1 VYPPQ
6 LKQAAKNLLDNQD
19 FRVILTTRITEIRED
34 IEQQMESNEILKS
47 HAELNNIKDF
57 AQWIEHLG
65 EGNLK

>member
-1 VYPPQ
+1 MYPPQ

-19 FRVILTTRITEIRED
+19 FRVILTTRIAEIRED
-34 IEQQMESNEILKS
+34 VEQQMDSNEILRS

>member
-19 FRVILTTRITEIRED
+19 FRVILTTRIAEIRED

>member
-1 VYPPQ
+1 MYPPQ

>member
-1 VYPPQ
+1 MYPPQ

-19 FRVILTTRITEIRED
+19 FRVILTTRIAEIRED

>member
-1 VYPPQ
+1 MYPPQ

-19 FRVILTTRITEIRED
+19 FRVILTTRIAEIRED
-34 IEQQMESNEILKS
+34 IEQHMESNEILKS

>member
-1 VYPPQ
+1 MYPPQ

-19 FRVILTTRITEIRED
+19 FHVILHTRIAEIRED

-65 EGNLK
+65 EGNLT

>member
-57 AQWIEHLG
+57 AQWIERLG